1 MRTSSFY
8 PVERI
13 NVALGESFGDGEH
26 ILYVNGA
33 YRGED
38 EIGRLMHDFSCPD
51 PEDML
56 DKDFAKVSKYY
67 KENQEGVEAMC
78 KIMEDMVNETAR
90 ETARETA
97 MEIAKNLIEAG
108 ISYEQIAKATGLSLE
123 EVQNLAIN
131 DIA

>member
-1 MRTSSFY
+1 
-8 PVERI
+8 
-13 NVALGESFGDGEH
+13 
-26 ILYVNGA
+26 
-33 YRGED
+33 
-38 EIGRLMHDFSCPD
+38 
-51 PEDML
+51 ML

-78 KIMEDMVNETAR
+78 KIMEDMVNEAKLENKR
-90 ETARETA
+90 
-97 MEIAKNLIEAG
+97 EIAKNLIEAG